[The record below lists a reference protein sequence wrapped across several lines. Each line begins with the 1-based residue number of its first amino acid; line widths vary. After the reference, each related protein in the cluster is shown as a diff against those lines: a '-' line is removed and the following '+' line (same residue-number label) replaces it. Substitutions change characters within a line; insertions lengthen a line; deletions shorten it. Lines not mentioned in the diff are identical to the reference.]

1 MKKNAL
7 VLGGYGFI
15 GSNLV
20 EKLLNLDMNVTVID
34 NLDPYSGGNLYNL
47 EKYINN
53 IEFIKGSISDYDLVC
68 KSVTNKD
75 YIFNCA
81 ASTSHTLSMKKPWLN
96 LKINCEGVINILEA
110 IRRYNIDSKFIHIS
124 TTTQLGKLI
133 YTPADEKHPEF
144 PRDIYSANKMVS
156 EKYVLLYQRTY
167 NVNSIVIRLPNV
179 FGPKAAIHSPDL
191 TFNNYFIGLALQNK
205 PITVFKPGTQLR
217 NTIYVDDAI
226 RALTMSAFSNIN
238 SGIYQ
243 AVHDEHVSVIDIAK
257 KTVEVIGGS
266 LNLINWPTDR
276 KMFEIGDAI
285 LDNQEIKKILGWK
298 PKVSLKDG
306 LEKTNNYF
314 VKIIDRYLK

>member
-1 MKKNAL
+1 MKKNVL

-20 EKLLNLDMNVTVID
+20 KKLLDLNMKVTVID
-34 NLDPYSGGNLYNL
+34 DLDPYSGGNLYNL
-47 EKYINN
+47 EKYIND
-53 IEFIKGSISDYDLVC
+53 IDFIKGSISDYELVC
-68 KSVTNKD
+68 NSVKNKD

-110 IRRYNIDSKFIHIS
+110 IRRYNIDSKFVHIS

-167 NVNSIVIRLPNV
+167 NVKSVVIRLPNV
-179 FGPKAAIHSPDL
+179 YGPMAAIHSPDL

-217 NTIYVDDAI
+217 NTIYIDDAI
-226 RALTMSAFSNIN
+226 KALTMSAFSNIN
-238 SGIYQ
+238 TGIYQ
-243 AVHDEHVSVIDIAK
+243 AVHDDHLSVMNIAK
-257 KTVEVIGGS
+257 KTVEIIGGS
-266 LNLINWPTDR
+266 LNLIDWPSDR
-276 KMFEIGDAI
+276 EMFEIGDAV
-285 LDNQEIKKILGWK
+285 LSNKEIKKVLGWM
-298 PKVSLKDG
+298 PKIKLEDG
-306 LEKTNNYF
+306 LKKTKDYF
-314 VKIIDRYLK
+314 IERIDRYLK